1 MLTIENIQ
9 KLKGCK
15 VAAACMVWKILATKE
30 LDYNSENIYSIVLT
44 TYPDNIHRIHLY
56 LDRELKDGDYHIDS
70 SLRKGIKKA
79 VERQDMV
86 DVYNFLRLIKKEIER
101 GLC

>member
-9 KLKGCK
+9 KLEGCK

-56 LDRELKDGDYHIDS
+56 LDRELKDGQYYLTS
-70 SLRKGIKKA
+70 SKSDIMRA

-101 GLC
+101 ALC

>member
-1 MLTIENIQ
+1 MLTIENIH
-9 KLKGCK
+9 KLEGCK
-15 VAAACMVWKILATKE
+15 VAAACMVWKVLRIKE
-30 LDYNSENIYSIVLT
+30 LDYNSENIYSIVLI

-56 LDRELKDGDYHIDS
+56 LDRELKDGQYYLTS
-70 SLRKGIKKA
+70 SKSDIMRV

-101 GLC
+101 VVC

>member
-9 KLKGCK
+9 KLKGFK
-15 VAAACMVWKILATKE
+15 VGANGMVWKILQTKE
-30 LDYNSENIYSIVLT
+30 LDYNSENIYSIVLR

-56 LDRELKDGDYHIDS
+56 LERELKDGDYHIHS
-70 SLRKGIKKA
+70 SKSDIMRV

-86 DVYNFLRLIKKEIER
+86 DVYSFLRFIKKEIER
-101 GLC
+101 V

>member
-1 MLTIENIQ
+1 MLTIENIH
-9 KLKGCK
+9 KLEGCK
-15 VAAACMVWKILATKE
+15 VAAACMVWKVLRIKE

-56 LDRELKDGDYHIDS
+56 LDRELKDGQYYLTS
-70 SLRKGIKKA
+70 SKSDIMRI

-86 DVYNFLRLIKKEIER
+86 DVYNFLRLIKKEINR
-101 GLC
+101 ALC

>member
-56 LDRELKDGDYHIDS
+56 LERELKDGQYHLTS
-70 SLRKGIKKA
+70 SKSDIMRV

-101 GLC
+101 AIC

>member
-1 MLTIENIQ
+1 MLTIENIH
-9 KLKGCK
+9 KLEGCK
-15 VAAACMVWKILATKE
+15 VAGKGVVWKIMQVNE
-30 LDYNSENIYSIVLT
+30 NDYKSDKIYTIVVR
-44 TYPDNIHRIHLY
+44 TYPDLNYGIHLY
-56 LDRELKDGDYHIDS
+56 LERELKDGDYHIHS
-70 SLRKGIKKA
+70 SLRKGIKKV

>member
-15 VAAACMVWKILATKE
+15 VGANGMVWKILATKE
-30 LDYNSENIYSIVLT
+30 LDYNSENIYSIVLK

-56 LDRELKDGDYHIDS
+56 LDRELKDGQYYLTS
-70 SLRKGIKKA
+70 SKSDIMRA

-86 DVYNFLRLIKKEIER
+86 DVYNFLRLIKKEIEYE
-101 GLC
+101 